1 MSEKKRKSEGGR
13 TTMPVRTRHT
23 QTEVVDEESSSVVG
37 ERKIDQEFATRQ
49 RKVTRAKKR
58 REEGG
63 VGIRAKRRKEG
74 REGLEGSSTFPSKSG
89 GSSE

>member
-1 MSEKKRKSEGGR
+1 
-13 TTMPVRTRHT
+13 MPVRTRHT

-63 VGIRAKRRKEG
+63 RGD
-74 REGLEGSSTFPSKSG
+74 SSKAS
-89 GSSE
+89 